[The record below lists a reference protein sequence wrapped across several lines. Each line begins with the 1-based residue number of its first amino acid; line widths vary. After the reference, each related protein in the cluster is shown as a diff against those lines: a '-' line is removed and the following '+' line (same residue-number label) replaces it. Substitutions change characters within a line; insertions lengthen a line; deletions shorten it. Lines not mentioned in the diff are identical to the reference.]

1 MKARHILL
9 SLAGAALLAGCS
21 LKEDLS
27 VIATPDNSFDS
38 AASCQQVINSCYIP
52 MKNFYTYTYMLAT
65 ECCTDI
71 AYCPSGTLDARLDIS
86 PATPR
91 HGQTV
96 WTQCYTGVQR
106 CNFAIKGIEN
116 SKVFMDENGE
126 LDTTNSKLNLLLC
139 EAKVLRAFY
148 YYTLTCFFGDV
159 PFYFDDINDLETLD
173 RIALLPRMSAVET
186 RNTLIEDLKAIAP
199 LVPQTRTSDN
209 ENHRL
214 GAACAWMLIA
224 KMAMWNR
231 QWETAIDA
239 IGHLEEIYGDFSQY
253 DYAENAM
260 FRNKNTPESI
270 LEIQHEYVRG
280 GISYTS
286 NVAAICMP
294 TPRTTGTSIYAGVDV
309 SELGNEATAW
319 AAMRPNVVFCQ
330 GLQTRRGKD
339 IRKNYNMAW
348 EYDGHEFSSITPR
361 PWCGPKF
368 WCPGMVQTADGNNYK
383 VFRYADAMLMKAECY
398 ANTDENELAV
408 QYLNKTRIRAGLGE
422 YTFRTPLRLMAE
434 IRNERA
440 RELFGEF
447 QRKFD
452 LVRWG
457 IWYDETSSNTDY
469 TALQNNILPCH
480 EYYPIPEQEVI
491 KSKYNLDNKAY
502 NAYGL

>member
-294 TPRTTGTSIYAGVDV
+294 TPRTTGTSIYAGVDRLSGDRRAGDACESASGRKFRGLFFDIGRARQRGDPAV
-309 SELGNEATAW
+309 LSQIIGLKVLGADAGGVRMHGDLNAGDRAIRIYADHHGQSSAEGSSLDGHDIACAICCREDFLDHSLAVRASGTGLGCD
-319 AAMRPNVVFCQ
+319 RLILCEVVRLRQDFFS
-330 GLQTRRGKD
+330 GRDRYFVLVLQNDRVRD
-339 IRKNYNMAW
+339 LIRKCQRERHDQTDAA
-348 EYDGHEFSSITPR
+348 EHDDG
-361 PWCGPKF
+361 G
-368 WCPGMVQTADGNNYK
+368 
-383 VFRYADAMLMKAECY
+383 
-398 ANTDENELAV
+398 
-408 QYLNKTRIRAGLGE
+408 
-422 YTFRTPLRLMAE
+422 
-434 IRNERA
+434 
-440 RELFGEF
+440 
-447 QRKFD
+447 RKLIF
-452 LVRWG
+452 
-457 IWYDETSSNTDY
+457 
-469 TALQNNILPCH
+469 
-480 EYYPIPEQEVI
+480 
-491 KSKYNLDNKAY
+491 
-502 NAYGL
+502 